1 MTDKP
6 GISAFPRYIP
16 NPIFNG
22 LPVYLK
28 DPKNYEKVQR
38 ALLDTLAGTHSHG
51 ELETWASCLHCQI
64 KLKNHGEMMR
74 KLGFKSA
81 RQFYAWSKVM
91 HLMLN
96 KSRDPLPKYD
106 E

>member
-1 MTDKP
+1 MSEAP
-6 GISAFPRYIP
+6 NPALFPKYTP

-28 DPKNYEKVQR
+28 DPKNYEKIQR

-51 ELETWASCLHCQI
+51 EIETWANCLHCQI

-74 KLGFKSA
+74 KLGFKSGK
-81 RQFYAWSKVM
+81 QYYAWKRVM
-91 HLMLN
+91 HAMTS
-96 KSRDPLPKYD
+96 KGRDPLPKYD